1 MILREYTPLLVLGL
15 LLITACTRSKTP
27 DTQGGAVGQEITTES
42 GLMYIA
48 HSMGTGPKPEAGQTI
63 AVHYTG
69 RLTDGTVFDSSI
81 ERGQPIVFPVG
92 VGRVI
97 KGWDEGLLDM
107 RVGGKRTLTIPP
119 HLAYGERG
127 AGDAIPPNAT
137 LIFDVE
143 LLEIRN

>member
-1 MILREYTPLLVLGL
+1 MILREYTPILALGL
-15 LLITACTRSKTP
+15 LLIAACSRSKTP
-27 DTQGGAVGQEITTES
+27 GTQDVTIGQEITTES
-42 GLMYIA
+42 GLMYVA
-48 HSMGTGPKPEAGQTI
+48 HTLGTGPQPKVGQTI

-69 RLTDGTVFDSSI
+69 RLTDGNVFDSSI

-97 KGWDEGLLDM
+97 KGWDEGLLAM

-119 HLAYGERG
+119 HLGYGERG
-127 AGDAIPPNAT
+127 AGAVIPPNAT

-143 LLEIRN
+143 LLEIRD